1 MQDTDTNIQ
10 TETSDALITGQPFQ
24 PQETLK
30 NSNVLFVPA
39 QHTELTKVFV
49 STGAEKTEI
58 DGVVRARL
66 DYDPELGFPTLH
78 LEIVNPVIGIN

>member
-1 MQDTDTNIQ
+1 MQDTDLNSQ
-10 TETSDALITGQPFQ
+10 TESSEALMTGQPFQ
-24 PQETLK
+24 PQEALK
-30 NSNVLFVPA
+30 NSNVRFVPA
-39 QHTELTKVFV
+39 QYTELTKVFA
-49 STGAEKTEI
+49 TAGTEEVEL

>member
-1 MQDTDTNIQ
+1 MQDTDLNTQ
-10 TETSDALITGQPFQ
+10 TENNEALITGQPFH
-24 PQETLK
+24 PKENLK

-39 QHTELTKVFV
+39 QHTEHTKVFA
-49 STGAEKTEI
+49 TAGETKIEL

-78 LEIVNPVIGIN
+78 LEIVNPVIGVS